1 MDVYETLLSECFDLN
16 IDVYEEFMKGTIK
29 GLYSDNVVWINKKL
43 KNTIEKACVL
53 AEELGHHFTTGGD
66 ILDQKSIAN
75 RKQELKARTWAY
87 EKLIPLNK
95 IVQAQKDGVQSHY
108 ELAEYL
114 NVTER
119 FLKDALDR
127 YKEKYG
133 IYVFVDG
140 QRLSFDPLSVC

>member
-1 MDVYETLLSECFDLN
+1 MEVYETLLSECFDLN
-16 IDVYEEFMKGTIK
+16 IDVYEEFMKGKIK
-29 GLYSDNVVWINKKL
+29 GLYSDNVVWINKEL

-66 ILDQKSIAN
+66 ILDQKSVAN
-75 RKQELKARTWAY
+75 RKQELRARTWAY
-87 EKLIPLNK
+87 ERLIPLKK
-95 IVQAQKDGVQSHY
+95 IVQAQKDGIQSHY
-108 ELAEYL
+108 ELAQYL

-140 QRLSFDPLSVC
+140 YRLSFDPLSVC